1 MKERV
6 DLLIHNA
13 GQVLT
18 LGDDAGPRRGPDQSH
33 LGLVPNGAVAVR
45 GGRIVAVGPDSDIR
59 CAFEAPAAGTLDAD
73 RGVVL
78 PGFTDPHT
86 HLLFAGT
93 REHEFE
99 MRCQGKSYMEI
110 AAEGGGIRSS
120 VRSFR
125 AASDEMIVRQSLRR
139 LDRMLSYGTTTVEVK
154 SGYALSTEEELR
166 ALRLIDEL
174 NEAHPCDLVPTFLGA
189 HEFPDEHRAD
199 PEAYVRILTD
209 EMLPR
214 VAKETKARFCDVFCE
229 EGVFDLTQTRRV
241 VTRAKELGLGLKL
254 HADEFEPI
262 GGAELAGELGA
273 ISADHLLASTDS
285 GLEALRDGGV
295 IAVCLPGT
303 SFSLGKHVYARGR
316 KMISMGIP
324 VALASDCNPGSSMVD
339 SMPLVLALACLEIG
353 LTPAEAVV
361 AATVNSACAVGE
373 GEDRGRIAPGQRADL
388 QVLDAPS
395 YVSLVYHLG
404 GSHVRWVIK
413 DGRVLSPVP
422 ARRPSFRR

>member
-1 MKERV
+1 MKTQV
-6 DLLIHNA
+6 DLLIRNA

-18 LGDDAGPRRGPDQSH
+18 LGDTPGPRRGPEQS
-33 LGLVPNGAVAVR
+33 LIGLITNGAVAVKA
-45 GGRIVAVGPDSDIR
+45 GRIVAAGPEADITG
-59 CAFEAPAAGTLDAD
+59 AFEAPAENTLDAD

-125 AASDEMIVRQSLRR
+125 AASDEAILGQSLRR

-154 SGYALSTEEELR
+154 SGYALSTDQELR

-174 NEAHPCDLVPTFLGA
+174 NQTHPCDLVPTFLGA
-189 HEFPDEHRAD
+189 HEFPDEHRGD
-199 PEAYVRILTD
+199 PEAYVRILTE

-214 VAKETKARFCDVFCE
+214 VAQETRARFCDVFCE
-229 EGVFDLTQTRRV
+229 KGVFDLDQTRRV
-241 VTRAKELGLGLKL
+241 ITRAQELGLGLKL
-254 HADEFEPI
+254 HVDEFEPI
-262 GGAELAGELGA
+262 GGAELAGEFGA
-273 ISADHLLASTDS
+273 ISADHLLASTDA
-285 GLEALRDGGV
+285 GLEALRAGRV

-316 KMISMGIP
+316 KMIEMGIP

-353 LTPAEAVV
+353 LTPAEALV
-361 AATVNSACAVGE
+361 AATVNSAWAVGE
-373 GEDRGRIAPGQRADL
+373 GHDRGRIAPGLRADL
-388 QVLDAPS
+388 QILDAPS

-404 GSHVRWVIK
+404 GSHVRWVVK
-413 DGRVLSPVP
+413 DGRVLSPSP
-422 ARRPSFRR
+422 PLRPSFRM

>member
-1 MKERV
+1 MKEAV
-6 DLLIHNA
+6 DLLVHNA
-13 GQVLT
+13 GQVVT
-18 LGDDAGPRRGPDQSH
+18 MGDEAGPRRGSAQSN
-33 LGLVPNGAVAVR
+33 LGLIANGAVAVKD
-45 GGRIVAVGPDSDIR
+45 GRIVAVGPDADIR
-59 CAFEAPAAGTLDAD
+59 SAFEAPAEQTVDAD
-73 RGVVL
+73 KGVVL

-99 MRCQGKSYMEI
+99 MRCQGKTYMEI

-125 AASDEMIVRQSLRR
+125 TASDEAIVGQSLRR

-154 SGYALSTEEELR
+154 SGYALSTEQELR

-174 NEAHPCDLVPTFLGA
+174 DASHPCDLVPTFLGA

-214 VAKETKARFCDVFCE
+214 VAEETRARFCDVFCE
-229 EGVFDLTQTRRV
+229 KGVFDLEQTRRV
-241 VTRAKELGLGLKL
+241 VTKAQSLGLRLKL

-262 GGAELAGELGA
+262 GGAELAGELHA
-273 ISADHLLASTDS
+273 TSADHLLASTDH
-285 GLEALRDGGV
+285 GLEALRAGGV

-316 KMISMGIP
+316 KMIEMGIP

-361 AATVNSACAVGE
+361 GATVNSAYAVGE
-373 GEDRGRIAPGQRADL
+373 GDDRGRIAPGLRADL
-388 QVLDAPS
+388 QILDAPS

-404 GSHVRWVIK
+404 GSHVRWVVK
-413 DGRVLSPVP
+413 DGRLLDPTP
-422 ARRPSFRR
+422 PRRPSFRA

>member
-1 MKERV
+1 VKEAV

-13 GQVLT
+13 GQVVT
-18 LGDDAGPRRGPDQSH
+18 LGEAPGPRRGADQGQ
-33 LGLVPNGAVAVR
+33 LGLIANGAVAVR
-45 GGRIVAVGPDSDIR
+45 AGRIAAAGPDADIR
-59 CAFEAPAAGTLDAD
+59 GAFVAPAEGTLDAE

-99 MRCQGKSYMEI
+99 MRREGKTYMEI

-120 VRSFR
+120 VRAFR
-125 AASDEMIVRQSLRR
+125 AADDEVILGQSLRR

-154 SGYALSTEEELR
+154 SGYALSTEQELR
-166 ALRLIDEL
+166 ALRLIEEL
-174 NEAHPCDLVPTFLGA
+174 GRRHPCDLVPTFLGA
-189 HEFPDEHRAD
+189 HEFPDEYRGD
-199 PEAYVRILTD
+199 KEAYVRILTD

-214 VAKETKARFCDVFCE
+214 VASETTARFCDVFCE
-229 EGVFDLTQTRRV
+229 HGVFDLAQTRRI
-241 VTRAKELGLGLKL
+241 VTKAKELGLALKL

-273 ISADHLLASTDS
+273 ISADHLLASTDA
-285 GLEALRDGGV
+285 GLEALRRGGV

-316 KMISMGIP
+316 KMVEMGIP
-324 VALASDCNPGSSMVD
+324 VALATDCNPGSSMLD
-339 SMPLVLALACLEIG
+339 AMPFALALACLEIG
-353 LTPAEAVV
+353 LSPAEAVV
-361 AATVNSACAVGE
+361 AATVNSAWAVGE
-373 GEDRGRIAPGQRADL
+373 GHDRGRIAPGLRADL
-388 QVLDAPS
+388 QILDAPS

-404 GSHVRWVIK
+404 GSHVRWVVK
-413 DGRVLSPVP
+413 DGRVLTPTP
-422 ARRPSFRR
+422 PYRPSYRS